1 MYLFV
6 HVNYLLHLQ
15 VLATLVYSSLRFK
28 NFTLV
33 KASLLKIHSPIQ
45 LLITLTIQPAT
56 QYSKDSII
64 NFKKVNE

>member
-56 QYSKDSII
+56 QY
-64 NFKKVNE
+64 